1 MSAYSDGPVWR
12 GFGLTRAAYAVFPRR
27 CLQSMPV
34 EWQERFMALVNEM
47 HERLPEGSLDGD
59 YTITLRINGRIAADP
74 MREYRHTGP
83 LPPAA
88 REQGGQDGR

>member
-1 MSAYSDGPVWR
+1 MDDYSDGPVWQ

-34 EWQERFMALVNEM
+34 EWQERFMALVREM

-59 YTITLRINGRIAADP
+59 YTVMHRVNGKIARDP
-74 MREYRHTGP
+74 MRDYRHNGP
-83 LPPAA
+83 LPLSRNA
-88 REQGGQDGR
+88 RG